1 MAKSPNPLQ
10 FDPEQAASEIIHF
23 IQNRFDQMDRKMVI
37 IGLSGGLDSSLTAKL
52 AAKAIGADRVKLYYL
67 PDRDSKPLHRKHAI
81 LLADQM
87 GVDLKIIRITS
98 SLRVLRIYSLLPLNL
113 IPGQKLKSIAV
124 NYVRNKHLGFTGSS
138 VLSARLSGSGG
149 AMLSRANAYINAKH
163 RVRTV
168 ILYREAEIM
177 NGMVI
182 GAANRTEWL
191 TGTFVQFGCDH
202 NADLMPLLH
211 LYRSQLEEIARFEGI
226 PKEILEKGSDT
237 DILPGLE
244 DKGKLL
250 GSYKDTDLILWSL
263 ENGEV
268 ENSLI
273 DAFGEDKVQYIQELY
288 RHSMHYRKAPYSLL

>member
-1 MAKSPNPLQ
+1 MKQSPNSLQ
-10 FDPEQAASEIIHF
+10 LDPEQAATEIIQF
-23 IQNRFDQMDRKMVI
+23 IQNRFELMKRKKII
-37 IGLSGGLDSSLTAKL
+37 IGLSGGLDSSLTATL
-52 AAKAIGADRVKLYYL
+52 AAKAVGADCVKLYYL

-81 LLADQM
+81 LLAKQLDA
-87 GVDLKIIRITS
+87 DLKIIKITPALRI
-98 SLRVLRIYSLLPLNL
+98 LRIYSLLPLNL

-124 NYVRNKHLGFTGSS
+124 NYVRNNHLGLSGGS

-149 AMLSRANAYINAKH
+149 SMVSRANAYINAKH

-168 ILYREAEIM
+168 ILFREAEKL

-202 NADLMPLLH
+202 NADVMPLLH
-211 LYRSQLEEIARFEGI
+211 IFRSQLEEIARFQGL
-226 PKEILEKGSDT
+226 PKVILEKEADP

-250 GSYKDTDLILWSL
+250 GSFPDTDQILWGL
-263 ENGEV
+263 ENDMSKSNLIEKFSEEHV
-268 ENSLI
+268 NSIL
-273 DAFGEDKVQYIQELY
+273 ALY
-288 RHSMHYRKAPYSLL
+288 KQSSHYRDAPYSLL